1 MVGNWSIAAVEHRAA
16 IPKIMGASSA
26 SGERWGL
33 TDAFVGLLVSILLA
47 AVVGGT
53 VINARGDYT
62 GKWSE
67 HGAAAGR
74 IAAQAADAGALT
86 PPQLTPLWLITL
98 LQVPLWVGML
108 GAVFYAAKKG
118 RGVVA
123 DFGLRMEKRDI
134 GVGLGVGFLAQVV
147 VIPLVYWPLLR
158 LLDNPDVS
166 AEARSLTDRA
176 HGVGVVLLVLL
187 TVVGA
192 PIVEELF
199 FRGLLLRSLE
209 RRLRPPLAIGAA
221 SVLFGLVH
229 FQLLQFLAL
238 VLFGAMAGILAHRAQ
253 RLGPAIWAHVGFN
266 ATTVIALLLR

>member
-1 MVGNWSIAAVEHRAA
+1 
-16 IPKIMGASSA
+16 MGASSA

-33 TDAFVGLLVSILLA
+33 TDAIVGLVVSILLA
-47 AVVGGT
+47 GLVGGV

-74 IAAQAADAGALT
+74 IAAQAAGDGTLT
-86 PPQLTPLWLITL
+86 APKLTPLWLITL

-108 GAVFYAAKKG
+108 GAVFYAASKG

-134 GVGLGVGFLAQVV
+134 PVGLVVGFLAQVV

-176 HGVGVVLLVLL
+176 HGIGVVLLVLL
-187 TVVGA
+187 TVIGA

-221 SVLFGLVH
+221 SVLFSLAH

-238 VLFGAMAGILAHRAQ
+238 VIFGAIAGTLAHRAQ
-253 RLGPAIWAHVGFN
+253 RLGPAIWAHVAFN
-266 ATTVIALLLR
+266 ATTVIALLLS